1 MLIHTD
7 SGALAPREERVA
19 QQHELENSL
28 TYASENFCSHVT
40 VRSPAVA
47 RSPVVRTTGTPIWN
61 NSINRYGNPNAIQ
74 GFIWKEIAWPTG
86 LLERKNNNKVE
97 SFDVIFYVYTHV
109 DNSERAI
116 ATD

>member
-40 VRSPAVA
+40 D
-47 RSPVVRTTGTPIWN
+47 RTFTRRRPITRRPHHRHTN
-61 NSINRYGNPNAIQ
+61 M
-74 GFIWKEIAWPTG
+74 K
-86 LLERKNNNKVE
+86 
-97 SFDVIFYVYTHV
+97 
-109 DNSERAI
+109 
-116 ATD
+116 